1 LNYKNI
7 PKVSDEERS
16 EAIKLPVDQK
26 KDKSRDN
33 FYDYNNEETKDDD
46 K

>member
-16 EAIKLPVDQK
+16 EAIKLPGDQK
-26 KDKSRDN
+26 KDKSSDN
-33 FYDYNNEETKDDD
+33 YDYNNEETKDDD